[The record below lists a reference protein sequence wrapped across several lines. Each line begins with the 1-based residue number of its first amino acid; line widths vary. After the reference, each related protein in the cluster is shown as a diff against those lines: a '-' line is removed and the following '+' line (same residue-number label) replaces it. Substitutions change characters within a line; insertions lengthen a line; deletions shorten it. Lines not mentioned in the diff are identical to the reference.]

1 MEKIGELEYIME
13 DWKEIK
19 LGDLATVKGGKRL
32 PKGSNLTTQRNSH
45 PYIRI
50 RDLGKSK
57 ILQLNSEYEYVDDET
72 QKTISRYITNK
83 GDVLI
88 SIVGTI
94 GLIGIVGDSL
104 DNANLTEKCVK
115 LVDLHGVDTDYLYY
129 YLISEI
135 GQNEITR
142 GTVGAVQPKLPIK
155 NIQDI
160 NINLPPLPTQQKIA
174 QILSSLDDKI
184 ELNNKINANLEQQA
198 QALFKSWFV
207 DFEPFGGEMPAGWK
221 EGKLGEFV
229 EIKRGGSP
237 RPIQNFMADE
247 GLRWLKISDVTS
259 LSAPFVLKIAEH
271 IKEEGLSKTVFL
283 KAGSLVLSNSATPGI
298 PKIID
303 LDTCIHDGW
312 LYFPKSQLSNEYLYL
327 LFKEIRPKLVS
338 LGNGSIFT
346 NLKTDILKN
355 FEVCLPPSDILNQFQ
370 SIVHPIFEKMLCTQR
385 EIKQIETIRDTLLPK
400 LMNGEI
406 GSLI

>member
-1 MEKIGELEYIME
+1 ME

-104 DNANLTEKCVK
+104 DNANLTENCVK

-207 DFEPFGGEMPAGWK
+207 DFEPFGGVMPAGWK
-221 EGKLGEFV
+221 VGRLGDFV

-259 LSAPFVLKIAEH
+259 LSAPFVLNIAEH

-298 PKIID
+298 PKILD

-355 FEVCLPPSDILNQFQ
+355 YEICLPPSDILNQFQ
-370 SIVHPIFEKMLCTQR
+370 SIVHPMFVKMLCTQR

-406 GSLI
+406 EE

>member
-1 MEKIGELEYIME
+1 ME
-13 DWKEIK
+13 DRKEYK
-19 LGDLATVKGGKRL
+19 LEEIITFKNGKKRNNTDGCFPIYGGNGILGYSNETNYSNCIIIGRVGVYC
-32 PKGSNLTTQRNSH
+32 GSVF
-45 PYIRI
+45 YEK
-50 RDLGKSK
+50 KSCWVSDNA
-57 ILQLNSEYEYVDDET
+57 IAAIPNENCDTIFCYYLLSQLQLNKRCIGTGQPLLT
-72 QKTISRYITNK
+72 QEILHRIEVTI
-83 GDVLI
+83 
-88 SIVGTI
+88 
-94 GLIGIVGDSL
+94 
-104 DNANLTEKCVK
+104 
-115 LVDLHGVDTDYLYY
+115 
-129 YLISEI
+129 
-135 GQNEITR
+135 
-142 GTVGAVQPKLPIK
+142 
-155 NIQDI
+155 
-160 NINLPPLPTQQKIA
+160 PPLATQQKIA

-207 DFEPFGGEMPAGWK
+207 DFEPFSGEMPAEWK
-221 EGKLGEFV
+221 VGKLGEFV

-355 FEVCLPPSDILNQFQ
+355 YEICLPPSDILNQFQ
-370 SIVHPIFEKMLCTQR
+370 SIVHPMFVKMLCTQR

-406 GSLI
+406 EV

>member
-1 MEKIGELEYIME
+1 MEKIGELKYIME
-13 DWKEIK
+13 DWKECTI
-19 LGDLATVKGGKRL
+19 GDICSSVSETYSRKDENVVLINTSDVLEGKFLTHLEVPNKDLKGQFK
-32 PKGSNLTTQRNSH
+32 KTFQRNDILYSE
-45 PYIRI
+45 IRPANK
-50 RDLGKSK
+50 R
-57 ILQLNSEYEYVDDET
+57 YAYVDFD
-72 QKTISRYITNK
+72 KTANYIASTKLMVIRPNM
-83 GDVLI
+83 
-88 SIVGTI
+88 T
-94 GLIGIVGDSL
+94 
-104 DNANLTEKCVK
+104 
-115 LVDLHGVDTDYLYY
+115 LVDPKYLFALLTSNE
-129 YLISEI
+129 LIEEMQHLAETRSGTFPQITFSSELS
-135 GQNEITR
+135 TYPV
-142 GTVGAVQPKLPIK
+142 T
-155 NIQDI
+155 
-160 NINLPPLPTQQKIA
+160 LPPLPTQQKIA

-312 LYFPKSQLSNEYLYL
+312 LYFPKSQLSYEYLYL

-355 FEVCLPPSDILNQFQ
+355 YEICLPPSDILNQFQ
-370 SIVHPIFEKMLCTQR
+370 SIIHPMFEKMLCTQR

-406 GSLI
+406 SL

>member
-1 MEKIGELEYIME
+1 M
-13 DWKEIK
+13 
-19 LGDLATVKGGKRL
+19 V
-32 PKGSNLTTQRNSH
+32 
-45 PYIRI
+45 
-50 RDLGKSK
+50 
-57 ILQLNSEYEYVDDET
+57 
-72 QKTISRYITNK
+72 
-83 GDVLI
+83 
-88 SIVGTI
+88 
-94 GLIGIVGDSL
+94 
-104 DNANLTEKCVK
+104 
-115 LVDLHGVDTDYLYY
+115 
-129 YLISEI
+129 
-135 GQNEITR
+135 
-142 GTVGAVQPKLPIK
+142 K
-155 NIQDI
+155 NIRCNFFI
-160 NINLPPLPTQQKIA
+160 
-174 QILSSLDDKI
+174 SSVL
-184 ELNNKINANLEQQA
+184 
-198 QALFKSWFV
+198 
-207 DFEPFGGEMPAGWK
+207 
-221 EGKLGEFV
+221 
-229 EIKRGGSP
+229 
-237 RPIQNFMADE
+237 
-247 GLRWLKISDVTS
+247 
-259 LSAPFVLKIAEH
+259 LKIAEH

>member
-1 MEKIGELEYIME
+1 
-13 DWKEIK
+13 
-19 LGDLATVKGGKRL
+19 
-32 PKGSNLTTQRNSH
+32 
-45 PYIRI
+45 
-50 RDLGKSK
+50 
-57 ILQLNSEYEYVDDET
+57 
-72 QKTISRYITNK
+72 
-83 GDVLI
+83 
-88 SIVGTI
+88 
-94 GLIGIVGDSL
+94 
-104 DNANLTEKCVK
+104 
-115 LVDLHGVDTDYLYY
+115 
-129 YLISEI
+129 
-135 GQNEITR
+135 
-142 GTVGAVQPKLPIK
+142 
-155 NIQDI
+155 
-160 NINLPPLPTQQKIA
+160 
-174 QILSSLDDKI
+174 
-184 ELNNKINANLEQQA
+184 
-198 QALFKSWFV
+198 
-207 DFEPFGGEMPAGWK
+207 MPAGWK

-355 FEVCLPPSDILNQFQ
+355 FKVCLPPSDILNQFQ
-370 SIVHPIFEKMLCTQR
+370 SIAHPMFEKMLCTQR
-385 EIKQIETIRDTLLPK
+385 EIKQIETIRDTLLSK
-400 LMNGEI
+400 LMNGKIEV
-406 GSLI
+406 